1 MVAKEYA
8 RMSTLNYCRYLF
20 QGLTCAVGLTFASSV
35 TMLSYA
41 AAAQQALKQEGS
53 DAFYQ
58 RVLSLPK
65 AVLYQQPDLQSP
77 KVVEEVPAFSVFYI
91 YGQKEIDQEFWI
103 DVGPKPED
111 GGDGWI
117 RKKDTEAWESML
129 VMQYAPRGQRGRVP
143 FFDDVAALRG
153 VVEDYNQAFDP
164 VALVDQGKALDASI
178 VAIEPDGA
186 ILANEK
192 PYLMPIF
199 EFEFAEFGNDTLEPT
214 TLISVGGLNM
224 DENAPAPGQMAGG
237 GAGAPGGNGPP
248 PAPSLEEFKI
258 GIAFAIDTTHS
269 LGPYIEKTRNIVRD
283 IYGRLEADGTLDKAL
298 FAVVGYR
305 DDVAYNS
312 EIGYVT
318 KIFQNFDPAAPPQT
332 VLSNMEQVK
341 PATVSTADWNEDA
354 WAGALAAISQ
364 LSWEENNISARLLIM
379 ISDAG
384 ARGEGD
390 PRASINNGSA
400 TYVAEAAR
408 QKGIAILPIHLRTPE
423 AERAGNLGSA
433 ERQFRGIGGTGD
445 EGVNKYV
452 GVDAGDVADFARRL
466 TDAAKQVAIAVRQS
480 TGNQRMAQPR
490 VDNNAPPPQS
500 ESPSDKQASDAPP
513 QTDLGQYLVNE
524 VFRAQLEYI
533 GRRGEAQSPRFYRAW
548 AADRD
553 VRHPQLDALDPS
565 VFLTRNQVNGLAK
578 SLNDIVVRAKA
589 ADVDPGSFFDL
600 LQSLAAT
607 TSLDPTM
614 SGQAGEFSNLAESGL
629 LPSFL
634 EELPY
639 HSDVLLLNRQ
649 QWQDMGLTGREEFI
663 GGLEQK
669 LAVYQLIN
677 ESTDRWLDLGAGDP
691 ALDVYPVPL
700 IYLP

>member
-1 MVAKEYA
+1 MGFAG
-8 RMSTLNYCRYLF
+8 MSKLNYS
-20 QGLTCAVGLTFASSV
+20 Q
-35 TMLSYA
+35 LSLRGMA
-41 AAAQQALKQEGS
+41 LAGALVVATISHAIAAQEALKQDGS
-53 DAFYQ
+53 DAFYE

-65 AVLYQQPDLQSP
+65 ATLYEQPNLQSP

-91 YGQKEIDQEFWI
+91 YGQKEIDQEVWI
-103 DVGPKPED
+103 DVGAKPE
-111 GGDGWI
+111 GGGSGWI
-117 RKKDTEAWESML
+117 RKENTEAWESML

-143 FFDDVAALRG
+143 FFGDVDALRDI
-153 VVEDYNQAFDP
+153 VESFDEAFNP
-164 VALVDQGKALDASI
+164 VAIVEQGKAADASI
-178 VAIEPDGA
+178 IAVEPDGA
-186 ILANEK
+186 VLANEK

-199 EFEFAEFGNDTLEPT
+199 EFEFSEFGNDTLEPT

-224 DENAPAPGQMAGG
+224 NAGPPPPPSQGGGG
-237 GAGAPGGNGPP
+237 GAGAAP

-258 GIAFAIDTTHS
+258 GIAFVIDTTQS
-269 LGPYIEKTRNIVRD
+269 MGPYIEQTRNIVRD
-283 IYGRLEADGTLDKAL
+283 IYGRLEEDGTLEKAM

-305 DDVAYNS
+305 DDVSYNS

-318 KIFQNFDPAAPPQT
+318 KVFQNFDPAALPQT
-332 VLSNMEQVK
+332 VLSNLERVE
-341 PATVSTADWNEDA
+341 PATVSTSDWDEDA
-354 WAGALAAISQ
+354 WAGALTAINQ

-390 PRASINNGSA
+390 PRASVNNGSA
-400 TYVAEAAR
+400 AYVAEAAR
-408 QKGIAILPIHLRTPE
+408 QKGIAILPIHLRTHE
-423 AERAGNLGSA
+423 AERAGNLGGA
-433 ERQFRGIGGTGD
+433 ERQYRGIGGTGD

-466 TDAAKQVAIAVRQS
+466 SDAAKQVAIAVKQS

-490 VDNNAPPPQS
+490 LNNNAPPPQS
-500 ESPSDKQASDAPP
+500 DPSPDQQVPDAPP
-513 QTDLGQYLVNE
+513 ETDLGQYLVNE

-553 VRHPQLDALDPS
+553 ITRPQLDALDPS

-614 SGQAGEFSNLAESGL
+614 GGQAGEFSNLAESGL

-639 HSDVLLLNRQ
+639 HSDILLLNRQ

-669 LAVYQLIN
+669 LAIYQLFN
-677 ESTDRWLDLGAGDP
+677 ESTERWLDLGSGDP